1 MSVLAKPPPPSKGVR
16 WADYHHSLLL
26 FDVKEVE
33 EGVKTAYGEA
43 DAVRADLNVV
53 DGAGK
58 GDAVPDTLVFP
69 KVLAGQLRRRVGQ
82 QTYGRLGQGNAKP
95 SQSPPWVLDDPSDAD
110 TALVEQWLGM
120 GQPTLPSVDSGDD
133 KAPY

>member
-69 KVLAGQLRRRVGQ
+69 KVLAGNCAAVSVSRPMADWDKEMQSRHSP
-82 QTYGRLGQGNAKP
+82 RLGFWTTPA
-95 SQSPPWVLDDPSDAD
+95 
-110 TALVEQWLGM
+110 T
-120 GQPTLPSVDSGDD
+120 PTPR
-133 KAPY
+133 